1 MIIEIEYTIIIDI
14 KSIIFV
20 NMKDDLETF
29 GYIYAIVKATT
40 EKGLPI
46 KQALEKIRKIL
57 DKRN

>member
-1 MIIEIEYTIIIDI
+1 MVGKAMNDKE
-14 KSIIFV
+14 
-20 NMKDDLETF
+20 LETF

-46 KQALEKIRKIL
+46 EQALEKIRKIL